1 MKLRDIPRLLD
12 PTRWAMLGAVVL
24 LLFVAVFVIGRCT
37 RGDDFRKAKT
47 EASIAVATGKALDKV
62 AAETPAIRQDQE
74 EKQRAVDELQG
85 ADQRLP
91 DGFGADL
98 ERVRRGAGK
107 SDDPR

>member
-1 MKLRDIPRLLD
+1 MINPFRTFTRLA
-12 PTRWAMLGAVVL
+12 WAISLVAL
-24 LLFVAVFVIGRCT
+24 LLLILFVMSWCSERARGKQARAEATVAAV
-37 RGDDFRKAKT
+37 
-47 EASIAVATGKALDKV
+47 TGNALDKV
-62 AAETPAIRQDQE
+62 ASETPVIRQDQE

-107 SDDPR
+107 SDAPR

>member
-1 MKLRDIPRLLD
+1 MTGPRDSLRLALYALALI
-12 PTRWAMLGAVVL
+12 VVL
-24 LLFVAVFVIGRCT
+24 AIVLTGMSWCADRDRLKR
-37 RGDDFRKAKT
+37 AKS
-47 EASIAVATGKALDKV
+47 EASIATATGKALDQV
-62 AAETPAIRQDQE
+62 ASQTPAIRQDQE

-98 ERVRRGAGK
+98 ERVRRGARK